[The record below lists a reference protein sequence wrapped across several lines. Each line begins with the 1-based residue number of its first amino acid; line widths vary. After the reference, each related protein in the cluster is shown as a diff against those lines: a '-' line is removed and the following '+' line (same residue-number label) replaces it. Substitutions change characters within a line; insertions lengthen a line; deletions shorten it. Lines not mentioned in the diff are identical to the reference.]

1 MTPVTIVFDEI
12 TNVRRVRST
21 KFAPAHTVFSFV
33 SQSKLTGDVTVPGHP
48 RLDSGMRV
56 RPLLR
61 RAGDWHTLV
70 GWVDVDT
77 GSVVG
82 PKPGERLLNLAV
94 LIGLLL
100 VIYVAWF
107 YSGLPVALVQP
118 SQWMLAGI
126 LVLVWLAILGA
137 EVRDYLRDRADLSAI
152 AELARMGQDTG
163 F

>member
-1 MTPVTIVFDEI
+1 MAPLTVVFDEI

-21 KFAPAHTVFSFV
+21 KFAPAHTVFRFV

-48 RLDSGMRV
+48 RLESGMRV

-61 RAGDWHTLV
+61 RAGDWRTLV

-77 GSVVG
+77 GAVVG
-82 PKPGERLLNLAV
+82 PKPGERLFNLVV

-100 VIYVAWF
+100 VILVVWF
-107 YSGLPVALVQP
+107 YSGLPVALIQP

-126 LVLVWLAILGA
+126 LALVWLAILGI
-137 EVRDYLRDRADLSAI
+137 EVRDYVRDRADLSAI
-152 AELARMGQDTG
+152 AKLSSE
-163 F
+163 